1 LHLFRSAL
9 NGTTNNGAP
18 ALIISSVFF
27 FECSFYLT
35 RCTCFF
41 LLNSI
46 FLSPSNSPLFF
57 NQEPYLWLSI
67 RVNERMHCAPTPH
80 LPTSSP
86 RIERKREENGCFIFL
101 LSHNNVNSR
110 ANVLYPRRRKRK
122 ENDRA
127 EIRTTF
133 LLTAS
138 TRHTHTHEENDGKN
152 QQWALHHRPLFIC
165 RSFSRSPIIKREKE
179 KDRKERKKKHNEE
192 RITYRQTSQTTYG
205 YKCRRHASRKRKR
218 EKKRNILEY
227 RH

>member
-1 LHLFRSAL
+1 
-9 NGTTNNGAP
+9 
-18 ALIISSVFF
+18 
-27 FECSFYLT
+27 LT

-133 LLTAS
+133 LRTPLILHM
-138 TRHTHTHEENDGKN
+138 HTNKMTEKTNSKPFII
-152 QQWALHHRPLFIC
+152 ALYLYVVALSLV
-165 RSFSRSPIIKREKE
+165 RS
-179 KDRKERKKKHNEE
+179 
-192 RITYRQTSQTTYG
+192 
-205 YKCRRHASRKRKR
+205 
-218 EKKRNILEY
+218 
-227 RH
+227 